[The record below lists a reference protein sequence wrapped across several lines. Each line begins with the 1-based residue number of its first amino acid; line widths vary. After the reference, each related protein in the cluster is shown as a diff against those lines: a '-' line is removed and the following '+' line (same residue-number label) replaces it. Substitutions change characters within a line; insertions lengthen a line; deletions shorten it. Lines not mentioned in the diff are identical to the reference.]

1 MIDISVNVKATVFF
15 LMCLF
20 PATGYAWNSICV
32 DTLNP
37 VNMYRDS
44 VYRRVI
50 KDGTASLNCYFSY
63 PQGGWQIQKGYGNN
77 AFELDKLDGFIR
89 SSLADTLVYVRRI
102 TLTGYCSIEGS
113 YIQNEQLARD
123 RANGFRNYL
132 NFEYGLAKRY
142 PVEVHYIGED
152 WDKLRELV
160 DASTLPERVEVLE
173 IIDKVDIFKGREKK
187 LMDLNGGVPYRSML
201 KELFPLLRRVEIVV
215 EYDLHRIIE
224 ERYQRKLTDAEF
236 KEILARER
244 AATEAE
250 EHRLAEQKKMEE
262 AAAVRANME
271 KQERERAEKE
281 RLDEEKRREE
291 ESRRLDEKK
300 QHEEYLAWKEQRRVA
315 RKERNRLL
323 PLIAV
328 KTNFVSWAGMTPELE
343 HTTFMPNLSAE
354 VFFARHWSV
363 NLTGVYANWD
373 YDGSRQHLGVSA
385 YSLEPR
391 FWFKGDG
398 KYRWCYIGVYGQMGD
413 FDSRSTDA
421 KRIEEATANYT
432 GTYWQGGL
440 SLGCYLLLN
449 AHWGIELGA
458 RGGYQKA
465 VGHVYDVENL
475 HYYLN
480 HDLTA
485 DRIGLTGIN
494 ISISYRFGK
503 K

>member
-1 MIDISVNVKATVFF
+1 MNIKATVLF
-15 LMCLF
+15 LVCLF
-20 PATGYAWNSICV
+20 PAIGYAWNSIYV

-37 VNMYRDS
+37 VKLYRDS

-50 KDGTASLNCYFSY
+50 KDGTASLNCYFAY

-77 AFELDKLDGFIR
+77 AFELEELDGFIR
-89 SSLADTLVYVRRI
+89 SSLADTLIYVRRI

-123 RANGFRNYL
+123 RANGFCNYL
-132 NFEYGLAKRY
+132 NFKYGLAKRY

-160 DASTLPERVEVLE
+160 DTSTLPERAEVLE

-187 LMDLNGGVPYRSML
+187 LMDLNGGVPYRTML

-236 KEILARER
+236 KEILTRER
-244 AATEAE
+244 AATEAKE
-250 EHRLAEQKKMEE
+250 RAATEAKELYLSEPKRMEE
-262 AAAVRANME
+262 ETVAGANME
-271 KQERERAEKE
+271 KQERER
-281 RLDEEKRREE
+281 
-291 ESRRLDEKK
+291 
-300 QHEEYLAWKEQRRVA
+300 
-315 RKERNRLL
+315 NRLL
-323 PLIAV
+323 PFLAI
-328 KTNFVSWAGMTPELE
+328 KTNLVSWAGMTPELE
-343 HTTFMPNLSAE
+343 HTTFMPNLSGE

-363 NLTGVYANWD
+363 NLTGMYANWD

-391 FWFKGDG
+391 FWLKGDG
-398 KYRWCYIGVYGQMGD
+398 KYRWFYIGIYGQTGD

-421 KRIEEATANYT
+421 KRVEEGTVNCT

-449 AHWGIELGA
+449 AHWGIELGV
-458 RGGYQKA
+458 RGGYQNA
-465 VGHVYDVENL
+465 DTHVYDVENL

-480 HDLTA
+480 HDLTL
-485 DRIGLTGIN
+485 DRLGLTGIN
-494 ISISYRFGK
+494 ISISYRFGRK
-503 K
+503 